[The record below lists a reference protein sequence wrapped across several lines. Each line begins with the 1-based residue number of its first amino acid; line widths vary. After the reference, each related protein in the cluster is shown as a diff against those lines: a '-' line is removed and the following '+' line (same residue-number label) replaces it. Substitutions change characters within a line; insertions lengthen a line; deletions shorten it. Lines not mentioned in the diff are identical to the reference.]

1 MTFLFFD
8 ILNAFLASSCIFVQ
22 IKKYLRWRGVKIFL
36 QNGSATRKSQVG
48 WPLTFYL
55 KEQYAAS
62 FCRSCFKYEV
72 RSLNTQHFHFSYKN
86 VLFMGQSDLDPRKI
100 DLNLYG
106 NLPIEILYQY
116 AYIAQL
122 ERLNYLI
129 ITTFLRKGSAYR
141 CEITWEQER
150 GFNGN
155 DVTWTSIHWKNE
167 CIIPTQYEIYLI
179 HCQWEPSSTSD

>member
-22 IKKYLRWRGVKIFL
+22 IRKYLRWRDVKIFL

-48 WPLTFYL
+48 WPLTFCL

-62 FCRSCFKYEV
+62 FCRSRFKYEV
-72 RSLNTQHFHFSYKN
+72 RSLNTQHFHSYCSYKN

-100 DLNLYG
+100 DLNIYG

-116 AYIAQL
+116 AYVAQL
-122 ERLNYLI
+122 ERFNYGT
-129 ITTFLRKGSAYR
+129 ITTFLRKGSDIDAR
-141 CEITWEQER
+141 LGKR
-150 GFNGN
+150 ARF
-155 DVTWTSIHWKNE
+155 
-167 CIIPTQYEIYLI
+167 
-179 HCQWEPSSTSD
+179 

>member
-22 IKKYLRWRGVKIFL
+22 IRKYLRWRDVKTFR

-48 WPLTFYL
+48 WPLTFCL

-62 FCRSCFKYEV
+62 FCRSRFKYEV
-72 RSLNTQHFHFSYKN
+72 RSFKNTQHFHSYCSNKK

-106 NLPIEILYQY
+106 NLPAEILYKY
-116 AYIAQL
+116 EYVAHL
-122 ERLNYLI
+122 ERLNYGA
-129 ITTFLRKGSAYR
+129 ITIFLRKGSAYR
-141 CEITWEQER
+141 CEIT
-150 GFNGN
+150 
-155 DVTWTSIHWKNE
+155 
-167 CIIPTQYEIYLI
+167 
-179 HCQWEPSSTSD
+179 